1 MSLTQIIYAL
11 LTAVFAALI
20 LIPIII
26 WLIKKF
32 DQALDRHNEN
42 KPAEAYTL
50 PKNANAIIAKENIR
64 TLSWYL
70 LYFIIVILA
79 LVHFLGKIE
88 YGENLPYI
96 IFLFLVGIPFLIAFV
111 HVVSKVE
118 DQSTRLVASGFSA
131 GQATAHRMK
140 WLLIIPG
147 IMVLVIDITLQV
159 ANSIMG

>member
-1 MSLTQIIYAL
+1 MTLTQIFYAFL
-11 LTAVFAALI
+11 IAVIGALI

-26 WLIKKF
+26 WVIKKF

-42 KPAEAYTL
+42 KPAEPYTL
-50 PKNANAIIAKENIR
+50 PKNAYAIIAKENIR
-64 TLSWYL
+64 TLAWYL
-70 LYFIIVILA
+70 LYFIIVIIT
-79 LVHFLGKIE
+79 LVYFFGKIE

-96 IFLFLVGIPFLIAFV
+96 VFLILVGIPFLIAFV

-118 DQSTRLVASGFSA
+118 EQSTRLVASGFSA

-147 IMVLVIDITLQV
+147 IMVLVIDIALQV
-159 ANSIMG
+159 ANSIK